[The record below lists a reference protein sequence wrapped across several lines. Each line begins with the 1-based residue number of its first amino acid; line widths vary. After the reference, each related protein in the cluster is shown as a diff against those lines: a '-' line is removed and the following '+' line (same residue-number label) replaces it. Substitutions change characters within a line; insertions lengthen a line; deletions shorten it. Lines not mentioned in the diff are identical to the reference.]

1 MRAAV
6 LLGTARRKGSRTQE
20 QGTSVLKNTG
30 SESTDMGLNLGSRKN
45 YSAVLSFGFIINKV
59 GILSSLLDKVF
70 KIKAL
75 CLTPRKNCKLA
86 QFVNKDSHLDM
97 S

>member
-1 MRAAV
+1 MAV

-45 YSAVLSFGFIINKV
+45 YLAVLSFGFIINKV
-59 GILSSLLDKVF
+59 GTLSSLLDKVF

>member
-30 SESTDMGLNLGSRKN
+30 SESTDMGLNLGSLEKLF
-45 YSAVLSFGFIINKV
+45 SC
-59 GILSSLLDKVF
+59 F
-70 KIKAL
+70 KL
-75 CLTPRKNCKLA
+75 WVCH
-86 QFVNKDSHLDM
+86 Q
-97 S
+97 